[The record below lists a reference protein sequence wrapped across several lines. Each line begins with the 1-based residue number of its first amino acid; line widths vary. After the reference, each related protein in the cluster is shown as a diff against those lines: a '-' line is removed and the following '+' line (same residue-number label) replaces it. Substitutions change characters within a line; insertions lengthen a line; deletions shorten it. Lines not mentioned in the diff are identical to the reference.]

1 MKFIKIAYTEQILIN
16 SFGFSKKLAGKI
28 AEFFRQEENKRI
40 KKHIAKQIRKD
51 YSKNQSKKII
61 DNSFLIEEDP
71 SFLIRIFPLVELTE
85 VENLVKNSGVSEEA
99 ASYALDINREY
110 AIWIAKQID
119 QGNIVPIEDN
129 QTVIETLQRF
139 DTLKNS
145 QQFPNER
152 KDINYYPSIG
162 DLRAVIENYSGS
174 ESKAEKTRQLI
185 SGGVNTVYDKDGVKI
200 IKLTNAQSV
209 TYYAEGSSW
218 CVRDITWARRYF
230 SEHPGKPFYIVY
242 VDGKR
247 ESLIHTGKSEIKGEE
262 NRPLENALVISRIN
276 QPLIDLGIIDELE
289 EKNKYSDI
297 ETYKKAIK
305 KIERINDDLKDDF
318 LRRQFIS
325 RLKRAPDEFSYLN
338 EDNRKD
344 PIYFDS
350 ALEGYKSGIIEYL
363 KGKRDYSED
372 EQLMMPY
379 SDADEELRET
389 LSIYIDGIPKI
400 FADKINFLKING
412 LKELFQNQISNFH
425 DKLQEKEKLNE
436 LLFQDL
442 KSIEKIPKL
451 LILSM
456 DNELIKDIA
465 NNIENIIRENPD
477 EFIRAYDYCPTFIR
491 YYFTGEFIGFVKNY
505 FLQILEGVRKTNGSV
520 EEFFNDSRIPEYFFF
535 QESFLAKCSQILLE
549 ILEKDPMQLVNVPKQ
564 FIDYIEE
571 NYDDYDF
578 NENIIDGLDS
588 KLRDLI
594 NTKEEIQPDDYLE
607 AQYGISLDEFF
618 AYFENIDKL
627 EEFHELRYEY
637 YCEYVRIHPPRQ
649 SEYYDITSKSFGEK
663 EKYELYDAIKEGWS
677 EKFWDDPFEAYDRS
691 PSDIDQYLIDDIN
704 DLVDVLVNY
713 FIRNPSSIDNKFHLI
728 KDLIYE
734 DEKIAE
740 GIAAICL
747 NLIGRID
754 ESNEREMYKEL
765 LDNYANYFDI
775 QESDSDH
782 FTQMIDSGNIN
793 DLRNYFYSIIHNKNL
808 DPNLE
813 YHNISNMNK
822 INEQNA
828 YVNLKQIESK
838 LLSKFEK
845 EVRDEDLPEINS
857 LIKSLIE
864 YLDSNNLPFKDY
876 WQLSEMF
883 PKDRGMG
890 GLSTREF
897 LLKKIEDLVKKI
909 DSKNFSNIQDDIKKI
924 FSCFSGDKSRYSEEP
939 LEHLEHF
946 TEFHNLQF
954 KPWYDFV
961 IKNSKMLSDQNS
973 YKGKSM
979 RDFIIEKAPKE
990 FLELPEIKSVIYGVP
1005 YQLEEAIEQRELQ
1018 EQSTKSNDSSQETE
1032 EKEAK
1037 NWYKTYKIAK
1047 MNRK

>member
-40 KKHIAKQIRKD
+40 RKHIAKQIRQD

-61 DNSFLIEEDP
+61 ENSFLIEEDP
-71 SFLIRIFPLVELTE
+71 SFLIRIFPLVELTA
-85 VENLVKNSGVSEEA
+85 VEILVKNYGVSEEA
-99 ASYALDINREY
+99 ASYALDINRKRNY
-110 AIWIAKQID
+110 ASWIAKQID
-119 QGNIVPIEDN
+119 QGNIIPIEDN

-145 QQFPNER
+145 PQFPNER

-162 DLRAVIENYSGS
+162 DLRAVIEDYSGS

-185 SGGVNTVYDKDGVKI
+185 SGGVNTVHDKDGVKI

-209 TYYAEGSSW
+209 TYYADGSSW
-218 CVRDITWARRYF
+218 CVRDIVWARRYF

-247 ESLIHTGKSEIKGEE
+247 ESLIHTGKSEIKDEE

-338 EDNRKD
+338 EGNRKD

-363 KGKRDYSED
+363 KGGRDYSED
-372 EQLMMPY
+372 MQLMMPY
-379 SDADEELRET
+379 SDADEDLRET
-389 LSIYIDGIPKI
+389 LAIYIDDIPKI

-412 LKELFQNQISNFH
+412 LKELFQNKISNFH
-425 DKLQEKEKLNE
+425 DKLQDKEKLNK

-451 LILSM
+451 LISSM
-456 DNELIKDIA
+456 DNELIKNIA
-465 NNIENIIRENPD
+465 NNIENIIKENPD

-505 FLQILEGVRKTNGSV
+505 FLQILEDVRKTNGSV
-520 EEFFNDSRIPEYFFF
+520 EQFFNDSRIPEYFFF
-535 QESFLAKCSQILLE
+535 QESFIAKCSQILLE
-549 ILEKDPMQLVNVPKQ
+549 ILERDPMQLVNVPKQ

-594 NTKEEIQPDDYLE
+594 NTKQEIQPDDYLE

-627 EEFHELRYEY
+627 EEFHDLRYEY
-637 YCEYVRIHPPRQ
+637 YCEYVGIHPPRNN
-649 SEYYDITSKSFGEK
+649 EYYDITNKSFGERGN
-663 EKYELYDAIKEGWS
+663 YELYEAIEQGWW
-677 EKFWDDPFEAYDRS
+677 EKFYDDPFEAYS
-691 PSDIDQYLIDDIN
+691 ECPSDIDNHLIGDIN
-704 DLVDVLVNY
+704 NVVDVLVSY
-713 FIRNPSSIDNKFHLI
+713 FIRKPSSIDSQFSSI
-728 KDLIYE
+728 DDLIYE
-734 DEKIAE
+734 KELAE

-754 ESNEREMYKEL
+754 ESNEREMYNEL

-793 DLRNYFYSIIHNKNL
+793 DLRNYFYSIIHKNGL
-808 DPNLE
+808 DPDLE
-813 YHNISNMNK
+813 SYNISEMNE
-822 INEQNA
+822 INKQNT
-828 YVNLKQIESK
+828 YLNIKQIESK

-845 EVRDEDLPEINS
+845 EIRDEDLPEINS

-864 YLDSNNLPFKDY
+864 YLDSNNLPLKDY
-876 WQLSEMF
+876 WRLSEIF
-883 PKDRGMG
+883 PGDRSVHT
-890 GLSTREF
+890 LSTRGF

-924 FSCFSGDKSRYSEEP
+924 FSCFSRDKSRYSKDRP
-939 LEHLEHF
+939 EHLEYF

-1005 YQLEEAIEQRELQ
+1005 YQLDEAIEQRELQ
-1018 EQSTKSNDSSQETE
+1018 EQSNETE
-1032 EKEAK
+1032 GNEEEVTAK

-1047 MNRK
+1047 RNRK